1 MKQDSHKK
9 QLPENA
15 EVLAKAVVRAAEYW
29 DLTNAQLGKI
39 IGLSESTIS
48 RIRKGTVHIEPD
60 SKSGELALM
69 FLRVYRGLDAYLGGN
84 TENEKAW
91 LKAENSALRG
101 VPLDVMKKVE
111 GLTCTVQYVDYMRGH
126 L

>member
-1 MKQDSHKK
+1 MKQNSNKK
-9 QLPENA
+9 QLPEKA
-15 EVLAKAVVRAAEYW
+15 EVLAKAIIRAADYW

-48 RIRKGTVHIEPD
+48 RIRKGTVSIEPD

-91 LKAENSALRG
+91 LKSENSALRG
-101 VPLDVMKKVE
+101 VPLEVMKRVE
-111 GLTCTVQYVDYMRGH
+111 GLTSTVQYVDYMRGH